1 MPGADLELKF
11 ARLTENAFPPTKGSE
26 KAAGYDLKSAYNYV
40 VPARGKELVKTD
52 LQIELPS
59 GCYGRVAPRSGLA
72 VKNFI
77 DVGDIFFESA
87 VISLRYLL
95 ISSETA
101 ELQSLFFSLTIC
113 STLVSSSSLVNM
125 LSTTS

>member
-26 KAAGYDLKSAYNYV
+26 KAAGYDLKSV
-40 VPARGKELVKTD
+40 
-52 LQIELPS
+52 
-59 GCYGRVAPRSGLA
+59 
-72 VKNFI
+72 
-77 DVGDIFFESA
+77 DIFFESA